1 MTTARAPHA
10 VIIGGGIAG
19 PVTAMALQRA
29 GIGCVLY
36 EAYPSTADTVGAFL
50 GLAPNGLDALR
61 ALDLHELVRA
71 QGFDTP
77 AIRMSM
83 ARGRPLA
90 QFTLARTDGVPAQT
104 VSRAKLYQALRAEA
118 ERRGVRIEY
127 GKRLTDA
134 ATDGESVRARFDD
147 GTEARADLLIGAD
160 GLQSVTRRLIDPDA
174 PNDVPGEVGVQHM
187 IVGRRCFFGYIPLP
201 NGEVWWFANPPQAT
215 ELSRDELAGMTQQ
228 VWRAKL
234 ARLFAKDK
242 TPAIKLVE
250 ATPEIFAGWNTYD
263 FPSVPTWHRDRM
275 IIIGDAAHATSPA
288 AGQGASMAMEDGI
301 ELARCLRDLPDV
313 PSAFSTFERLRRDRV
328 ERVVAQGKKNGEAKA
343 LSPWMQLLLPLV
355 FRSKSG
361 GDLRWMYDHHIDWDA
376 RVRGDTRAAM
386 SHRRAVETAGGW
398 EPPQCSPPAQASAS
412 RVVTGSPAVRAQHRP

>member
-19 PVTAMALQRA
+19 PVTAMALHRA

-134 ATDGESVRARFDD
+134 
-147 GTEARADLLIGAD
+147 
-160 GLQSVTRRLIDPDA
+160 DA
-174 PNDVPGEVGVQHM
+174 PKPRYIPLLNVGGFVAGVDVPGEVGVQHM
-187 IVGRRCFFGYIPLP
+187 IVGRRCFFGSIPLP
-201 NGEVWWFANPPQAT
+201 NAEFWWFANPPQAT

-376 RVRGDTRAAM
+376 RVRGDTSAAM